1 MGGGVLCLLRCAAAC
16 CCRDA
21 VAAAGKALGLDGT
34 YIPHSYIEVVQLENL
49 TRSFQKVTDDLK
61 RRFAVNG
68 EPLIDE
74 STVGSFSSR
83 GQSPMLSDGFKRTTG
98 FSPTMAIMGG
108 AQMSTSGA
116 GGVHV
121 LLCRALPCFAVLCRA
136 LPSASRGGGSRHT
149 YVRSWQGMLRW
160 QAAAAPHFTHPP
172 I

>member
-1 MGGGVLCLLRCAAAC
+1 MCCACCAAAC

-49 TRSFQKVTDDLK
+49 TRSFQTVTEDLK

-98 FSPTMAIMGG
+98 FSPTMAITGG

-116 GGVHV
+116 A
-121 LLCRALPCFAVLCRA
+121 CRALPCFAVLCRQ
-136 LPSASRGGGSRHT
+136 LLRVGGSRHT
-149 YVRSWQGMLRW
+149 PMC
-160 QAAAAPHFTHPP
+160 AAGRAC
-172 I
+172 